1 MKLVELKNYTDK
13 RISIMQVGLRLN
25 PGQTTRVPPSTVSH
39 PAVSPYVG
47 KGLKIV
53 PSEIEEAKAEPIAP
67 AAPVEPTKVP
77 AFPVAKEVS
86 DAPEVPLAPVA
97 PVAEEEIAPEAPAEK
112 VEVPE
117 TDGKSLR
124 DAFVEAPGITEEN
137 VDKIMG
143 VYPTF
148 KELAAASKMQLSDLG
163 VSKSYA
169 KKLREWAGQ
178 Q

>member
-1 MKLVELKNYTDK
+1 MKLVELKNCTNK

-25 PGQTTRVPPSTVSH
+25 PGQTVRVPPSTVSH

-47 KGLKIV
+47 KGLNLV
-53 PSEIEEAKAEPIAP
+53 TSEVEKTKAEPIAP
-67 AAPVEPTKVP
+67 AVTAEPPVAPS
-77 AFPVAKEVS
+77 FPVAE
-86 DAPEVPLAPVA
+86 EVPVAPKASLDPVA
-97 PVAEEEIAPEAPAEK
+97 PVEEEVVEAK
-112 VEVPE
+112 
-117 TDGKSLR
+117 TDGTSLR

-148 KELAAASKMQLSDLG
+148 KELAAASKTDLADLG

-169 KKLREWAGQ
+169 KKLREWAAQ